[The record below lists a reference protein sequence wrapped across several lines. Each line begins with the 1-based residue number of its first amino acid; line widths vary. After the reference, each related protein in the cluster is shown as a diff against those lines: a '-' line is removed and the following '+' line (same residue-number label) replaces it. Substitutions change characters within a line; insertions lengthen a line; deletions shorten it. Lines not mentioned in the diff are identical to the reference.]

1 MDRRFQSFSLTTQ
14 VSEFSYY
21 LYDGLLNLLLIF
33 WNNNLTR
40 IFFENESKH
49 YFQYFSK
56 MKCQEDT
63 GRDLVELTK
72 QQFDEYF
79 SGKPMDFELPMILC
93 GTYFQNRVWKAAS
106 KICFGNVRSYAKIAK
121 DIGSPKATR
130 AVGGA
135 LGRNP
140 IPIIIPCHRVIESN
154 GSLGGFSG
162 DLLVK
167 KTLLAIEGISTVEL
181 TI

>member
-121 DIGSPKATR
+121 DIGTFAPSTCKGTQDCCTMYLPKH
-130 AVGGA
+130 
-135 LGRNP
+135 P
-140 IPIIIPCHRVIESN
+140 I
-154 GSLGGFSG
+154 LKG
-162 DLLVK
+162 DLTKVNEFINK
-167 KTLLAIEGISTVEL
+167 MSKL
-181 TI
+181 TITDIDIL